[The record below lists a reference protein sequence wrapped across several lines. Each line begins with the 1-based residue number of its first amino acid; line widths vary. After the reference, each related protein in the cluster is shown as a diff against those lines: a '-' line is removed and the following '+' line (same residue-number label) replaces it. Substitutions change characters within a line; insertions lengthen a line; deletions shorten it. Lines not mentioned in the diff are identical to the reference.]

1 MKKKPKPSEVSK
13 YLVLKDYRLYLNL
26 EMEHTTKE
34 IACLEKKMAE
44 LVEID
49 EEEALTAKIYRIK
62 PIQQGQLYIEFEGSE
77 KKSGI
82 LHYNNMDYQFT
93 KTNRSLSSFMQAF
106 TDIESKYI
114 CWNISSNRGK
124 RLFKIPV
131 EELIELVI

>member
-1 MKKKPKPSEVSK
+1 MKIKPKASEVSK
-13 YLVLKDYRLYLNL
+13 YLVLKDYRLYLTL
-26 EMEHTTKE
+26 EMERTTKE
-34 IACLEKKMAE
+34 IARLEKKMPE

-49 EEEALTAKIYRIK
+49 EQEALTAKIYRIK
-62 PIQQGQLYIEFEGSE
+62 PIQQGQLYIEFEASE

-93 KTNRSLSSFMQAF
+93 KTNRSLSSFIQAF

-124 RLFKIPV
+124 LLFRIPV
-131 EELIELVI
+131 EQLLEIVI